1 MPASCWLSLIHIY
14 HNIFLGEI
22 DYPALVRHMADS
34 FSYRPIP
41 KFPVVT
47 RDLALIVEESMECG
61 TLTAEIKRACK
72 AVENVE
78 LFDIYRGEQVGEGKK
93 SMAFKLTFVPGDK
106 AFSPKDI
113 ESFMKKIQSNLKYK
127 LNVDMR

>member
-1 MPASCWLSLIHIY
+1 MQDNAVLELRGIGKC
-14 HNIFLGEI
+14 FAG
-22 DYPALVRHMADS
+22 V
-34 FSYRPIP
+34 
-41 KFPVVT
+41 
-47 RDLALIVEESMECG
+47 
-61 TLTAEIKRACK
+61 K

-78 LFDIYRGEQVGEGKK
+78 VFDIYRGEQVGEGKK